1 MRLYGIDYTERMRPI
16 VAAGARYKVAVI
28 RSQGTL
34 EEKALN
40 VGKELSK
47 VMEGIGKQYGKM
59 GETKF
64 QMEVADALNRIVKGK
79 VFVDEG
85 LGEVVVLENLGIL
98 FEPGLGIDVVRFLR
112 KVSKMTLTILLWPG
126 KIGEDR
132 LYFLGRESKI
142 TLKQSDINYITI

>member
-28 RSQGTL
+28 RSQGAL

-47 VMEGIGKQYGKM
+47 MIECIGKQYGKM

-79 VFVDEG
+79 MFVDEV

-112 KVSKMTLTILLWPG
+112 KVSKMTLAILLWPG
-126 KIGEDR
+126 EIGEDI
-132 LYFLGRESKI
+132 LYFLNRESEI
-142 TLKQSDINYITI
+142 TLKRSDINYITI